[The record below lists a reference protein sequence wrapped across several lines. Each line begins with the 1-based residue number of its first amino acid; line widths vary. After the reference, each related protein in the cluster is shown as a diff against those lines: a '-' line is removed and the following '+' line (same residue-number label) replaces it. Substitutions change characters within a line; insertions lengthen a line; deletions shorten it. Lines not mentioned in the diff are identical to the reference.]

1 MNNNSDARFAIAGNI
16 AKAKARMLIELSGGN
31 NGLTHAYALEA
42 TAMGCGFRSWKEL
55 LVFNEKREAGESVT
69 PESLLAYDANVES
82 GVRSARQ
89 RNQRRAIQKYLKCSD
104 ERARELARA
113 WGLTVS
119 AKTHIAPPKQ
129 DRGQKSNRAERPDR
143 SERQPRTEGAQNSQT
158 PRGAKPGRERD
169 RRSDDRSG
177 RRGEAR
183 GDNRGEARADNRGVG
198 RPGPRAGNRPS
209 VRPDPLV
216 SGIFLSGGDAPAHS
230 TLRISEGESQVNVPR
245 GPRRPGPSG
254 RDNPRQHRP
263 NPLKSGTFLAR
274 DEPRSSMRELRDDDY
289 PSQQVRKSSNAEVT
303 YKKRRTIEEQ
313 QPVEV

>member
-1 MNNNSDARFAIAGNI
+1 
-16 AKAKARMLIELSGGN
+16 MLIELSGGN

-82 GVRSARQ
+82 GVRAARQ

-104 ERARELARA
+104 ERARELTRA

-119 AKTHIAPPKQ
+119 ARTHIAPPKQ
-129 DRGQKSNRAERPDR
+129 ERRQKSNREERSDR
-143 SERQPRTEGAQNSQT
+143 SERQPRSEPAQNSQT
-158 PRGAKPGRERD
+158 PRGAKPARD
-169 RRSDDRSG
+169 RDRSSDSRSDNRSDHRG
-177 RRGEAR
+177 ENRGEAR
-183 GDNRGEARADNRGVG
+183 GDNRGAG
-198 RPGPRAGNRPS
+198 RTGPRAGNRPS

-230 TLRISEGESQVNVPR
+230 TLRISEGESRVNVPR
-245 GPRRPGPSG
+245 GPRRQGPSG

-289 PSQQVRKSSNAEVT
+289 PSAQVRKSSPTAEVT

-313 QPVEV
+313 QPVEA